1 MLADFD
7 SSAAEG
13 GQPVLGYAFTFVSL
27 SDIRAFRHRQPITAV
42 FIGLLWRADTLAAHV
57 RDFRNT
63 PHVAGLMGGGTT
75 CSRETGLHVLRSCNG
90 TV

>member
-7 SSAAEG
+7 SSAAEE
-13 GQPVLGYAFTFVSL
+13 GQPVLGTPLLSLSL

-63 PHVAGLMGGGTT
+63 QHVAGLVGGGTT
-75 CSRETGLHVLRSCNG
+75 CGVKTGLSVRQ
-90 TV
+90 T